1 MTLPQN
7 QSVGS
12 PKVPL
17 NLDLEEQ
24 NYNNGFIGYNPVE
37 ESIDERF
44 KKLADRNKEI
54 ESTSEFFGRNASQ
67 IGARAFE
74 IVSGYAGNLKKA
86 FMSARDFLEGSKPE
100 GERLSDLEKKAFG
113 EPEVNSLEYNIM
125 NPLTSSEI
133 RQTVTPAIA
142 EKFGKDSQ
150 YLEPKGEV
158 EKSIGE
164 FSQDLVSYFMPG
176 TRNLNTISRIG
187 APIAGNLAKQGYK
200 YFDKDEKTAEQVKLG
215 VELISTLAG
224 QSNPGKFASQRM
236 ADAKNMIPDNATVS
250 MAPFAQR
257 SIPLIQRMLRGF
269 NVPSKARTVQGLR
282 ELAQQINQ
290 NGRMNMRSL
299 MDARDHVNE
308 WISEAGGFDIPKVS
322 KPALIRNLNEL
333 KRNIIQTIDEN
344 MASRFPEAGE
354 LYRTGYE
361 AAAVNHQSNVISNFI
376 EKNFGR
382 KAASVGVKLLF
393 PAVGVGLGA
402 GTKTLGAS
410 GAFYA
415 PYKVGQVLYRV
426 TQSPTLAR
434 YYSNVIR
441 DSMAGNVPGMIKS
454 LDQLDKAMLEDE
466 KKQEFKNI
474 NKSKSNKVSLENFRS
489 QFQ

>member
-7 QSVGS
+7 PSVGS
-12 PKVPL
+12 QRVPQDRVDS
-17 NLDLEEQ
+17 LDQ
-24 NYNNGFIGYNPVE
+24 SGFIGYNPEE
-37 ESIDERF
+37 ESIDDRF
-44 KKLADRNKEI
+44 KKLAEKNKEI
-54 ESTSEFFGRNASQ
+54 ESTSEFFGRNTAQ
-67 IGARAFE
+67 IGARVVE
-74 IVSGYAGNLKKA
+74 TVTGYAGNLKKA

-100 GERLSDLEKKAFG
+100 GQKLSDLEKKAFG

-125 NPLTSSEI
+125 NPLTSSEL
-133 RQTVTPAIA
+133 RQTVTPSIS
-142 EKFGKDSQ
+142 EKLGKDSQ
-150 YLEPKGEV
+150 YLEPKGEG
-158 EKSIGE
+158 EKALGE
-164 FSQDLVSYFMPG
+164 FSQDLASYFMPG
-176 TRNLNTISRIG
+176 TRNLNMISRIG

-200 YFDKDEKTAEQVKLG
+200 YFDKDEKNAEQVKLG

-224 QSNPGKFASQRM
+224 QSNPGRFASQRM
-236 ADAKNMIPDNATVS
+236 ADAKNMIPDTATVS
-250 MAPFAQR
+250 MGPFAQR

-282 ELAQQINQ
+282 ELSQQINQ

-308 WISEAGGFDIPKVS
+308 WISEAGGFDIPKAS

-333 KRNIIQTIDEN
+333 KSNIIKTIDEN
-344 MASRFPEAGE
+344 MSSRFPQAGE

-361 AAAVNHQSNVISNFI
+361 ASAVNHQSNAISNFI
-376 EKNFGR
+376 DKNFGR
-382 KAASVGVKLLF
+382 KAASIGVKLLF
-393 PAVGVGLGA
+393 PAAGVVGLGVVP
-402 GTKTLGAS
+402 KTMAVS
-410 GAFYA
+410 SMAYA

-441 DSMAGNVPGMIKS
+441 DSVAGNVPGMIRS

-466 KKQEFKNI
+466 RKEGKKKSKNKSLEEFKM
-474 NKSKSNKVSLENFRS
+474 E
-489 QFQ
+489 FQ